1 VLWLWNWSESI
12 DGGDAQDGH
21 SQLPL
26 VPLFETIQ
34 DLKNADATLTSLLS
48 DPVYREYLK
57 QQGNNQ
63 TIMIGY
69 SDSTKDG
76 GYLAGQWGLYDSQSR
91 MAKVAEEFGVNLTF
105 FHGRGGSLG
114 RGGGPAAKSVLSL
127 PKDSFNG
134 TLRLTEQ
141 GEILSDRYD
150 NPHIASRHLEQ
161 LAWAVLS
168 KVSDD
173 STMDVSP
180 WQDTIQQLADRS
192 RVGYRQ
198 LVDHP
203 SFPDFYRRVTPINQ
217 IEKLPIGSRPSKR
230 RQGDK
235 VENLRAIPW
244 VFSWTQCRCLIPAWF
259 GIGSACKQFVDA
271 GEFDMLKRMYDEW
284 TFFKAIIDNAALALA
299 KTNMPVFG
307 RYAQLG
313 ADLEGGSEL
322 IEMIN
327 AEYENTLDVILKLTG
342 SEQLLDKVSWLHRSI
357 DVRNGYVGP
366 LNLLQIELMKRCA
379 AASEAD
385 SPDYLSDL
393 EYQTQLTIKGVSTGM
408 RGTG

>member
-1 VLWLWNWSESI
+1 
-12 DGGDAQDGH
+12 
-21 SQLPL
+21 
-26 VPLFETIQ
+26 
-34 DLKNADATLTSLLS
+34 
-48 DPVYREYLK
+48 
-57 QQGNNQ
+57 
-63 TIMIGY
+63 
-69 SDSTKDG
+69 
-76 GYLAGQWGLYDSQSR
+76 
-91 MAKVAEEFGVNLTF
+91 
-105 FHGRGGSLG
+105 
-114 RGGGPAAKSVLSL
+114 
-127 PKDSFNG
+127 
-134 TLRLTEQ
+134 
-141 GEILSDRYD
+141 
-150 NPHIASRHLEQ
+150 
-161 LAWAVLS
+161 
-168 KVSDD
+168 
-173 STMDVSP
+173 
-180 WQDTIQQLADRS
+180 
-192 RVGYRQ
+192 
-198 LVDHP
+198 
-203 SFPDFYRRVTPINQ
+203 VTPINQ